1 MKNEFKM
8 SSTAAAVSSK
18 KYHVVTEFY
27 KTGRTRQET
36 FECDRNF
43 FNNMHNWIESL
54 FARVCKTLKLC
65 FIVQEIVLK
74 DLESRDSCSLEN
86 IIFICYWAFMWYQS
100 WRISNVKIFHYSIV
114 RGSEFWF
121 LWLFVLWNLPNSQ
134 NSEPLE

>member
-43 FNNMHNWIESL
+43 FNDMHNWIECL
-54 FARVCKTLKLC
+54 FARVCETLKLC

-74 DLESRDSCSLEN
+74 DLDPRNSYSLEN
-86 IIFICYWAFMWYQS
+86 TEFICHWDFTWN
-100 WRISNVKIFHYSIV
+100 RIRWVSSVKIFHFSV
-114 RGSEFWF
+114 FRGSE
-121 LWLFVLWNLPNSQ
+121 LWYLWIFTHFVLWNLPN
-134 NSEPLE
+134 

>member
-27 KTGRTRQET
+27 KTGRTRHET

-54 FARVCKTLKLC
+54 FVRVCETLKLHCPRNC
-65 FIVQEIVLK
+65 FKGSWVKELMPTVYL
-74 DLESRDSCSLEN
+74 SLR
-86 IIFICYWAFMWYQS
+86 FY
-100 WRISNVKIFHYSIV
+100 VKSK
-114 RGSEFWF
+114 
-121 LWLFVLWNLPNSQ
+121 
-134 NSEPLE
+134 